1 MEDTPGCQQLRSFI
15 CRVLFYSL
23 GRDTHHWTCQTVGVR
38 KGAFETTVT
47 GGIFYGK
54 ILKKKKKKNQNTQ
67 KVLMLYLFVYLFI
80 LMMRWTNTPSGVQ
93 FVGKDYSYLLARF
106 LTIRFSYIP

>member
-54 ILKKKKKKNQNTQ
+54 ILKKKEKKKSKYSESANA
-67 KVLMLYLFVYLFI
+67 LFI
-80 LMMRWTNTPSGVQ
+80 CLFIYFNDEMDKHTQRCSIC
-93 FVGKDYSYLLARF
+93 R
-106 LTIRFSYIP
+106 